1 MSTKERFSAAKSRG
15 PGRMRLCRPQQ
26 DVALPA
32 NRQFY
37 NAFRREVRVLEHHLL
52 VADRGIVDAQT
63 PALDLAP
70 RLAIRGDEAGLDETR
85 QHADAGLELGASDF
99 HRGEVFGDRAFLK
112 SLPCGFGCGA
122 GGLRAM

>member
-1 MSTKERFSAAKSRG
+1 MPTKERFSAAKSRG

-37 NAFRREVRVLEHHLL
+37 DAFRCEVGELEHHLL
-52 VADRGIVDAQT
+52 VVDRGIIDAQT
-63 PALDLAP
+63 SALDLAP

-85 QHADAGLELGASDF
+85 QHADAGLEFGASNF

-112 SLPCGFGCGA
+112 SLPRGFGSRSG
-122 GGLRAM
+122 RIS